1 MKKQT
6 KFQFRRENGQIN
18 SFEGESANHSLN
30 KLGTVLSWDGD
41 MNTVDVRLPSGRTE
55 KIVFVGV
62 R

>member
-18 SFEGESANHSLN
+18 SFEGETANQSLN